1 MDFYSNTY
9 MQNIPS
15 TPAIENIPNGYIC
28 YPYANTTNLRCNEQ
42 SVSIKKEIT
51 ENTKLNDL
59 TRNSALQ
66 EAIASIKK
74 SIEDEKDDEI
84 FYEILLSQAPSEKDK
99 KILQSIISDE
109 RKHNSMLK
117 QLYKE
122 LTKEAMPNAIMSRS
136 SASSTEYLKNLEK
149 ALFSELTAVEKYR
162 KIMAAMPDKEKYAMI
177 MEIMTDEFRHA
188 HKYNFLITKNMK

>member
-1 MDFYSNTY
+1 MDFYSNAY

-15 TPAIENIPNGYIC
+15 TPAIENMPNGYIC
-28 YPYANTTNLRCNEQ
+28 YPYANTTNFRCNEQ
-42 SVSIKKEIT
+42 TASIKEIAK
-51 ENTKLNDL
+51 NTALNNL
-59 TRNSALQ
+59 TRNNALQ
-66 EAIASIKK
+66 DAIASIKK

-84 FYEILLSQAPSEKDK
+84 FYEILLSQAPDEKDK

-109 RKHNSMLK
+109 RNHNLMLK

-122 LTKEAMPNAIMSRS
+122 LTQEAMPSAIMSRTS
-136 SASSTEYLKNLEK
+136 TSSTEYLKNLEK
-149 ALFSELTAVEKYR
+149 ALFSELSAVEKYR

-188 HKYNFLITKNMK
+188 HKYNFLIAKNMK